1 MRFFNFYV
9 GLWAVLIGFSASSF
23 AAGEICMAID
33 KTVQPCDS
41 DKIKTDE
48 TYILS
53 NLKIAED
60 PAGFSVE
67 LKVETAGDITPT
79 ILGYL
84 QDYAQANAC
93 NVRVLVFK
101 DLINGLMG
109 SMNRDLGLQD
119 VGASNKASSEFTKEG
134 NKMLVLTGK
143 QAECIEVLNFKL
155 PLTTVQPT
163 GIIKSSCSS
172 K

>member
-67 LKVETAGDITPT
+67 LKVETAGDITPK

-84 QDYAQANAC
+84 QDYAKANSC

-109 SMNRDLGLQD
+109 SMNGDLGI
-119 VGASNKASSEFTKEG
+119 GAGDNKASSEFTKEG
-134 NKMLVLTGK
+134 NKMLVLAGK

-172 K
+172 N